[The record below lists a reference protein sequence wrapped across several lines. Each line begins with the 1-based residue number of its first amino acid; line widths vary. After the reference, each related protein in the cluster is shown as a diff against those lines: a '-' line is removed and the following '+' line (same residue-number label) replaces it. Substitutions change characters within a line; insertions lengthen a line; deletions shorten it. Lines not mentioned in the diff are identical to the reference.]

1 MIQKPGDQAKAYNH
15 EASYMNNLSL
25 SSLKELLSFGVQG
38 RLYQGS
44 IGYVHSFSKY
54 GSYQVN
60 DDWLKTH
67 LHFR

>member
-1 MIQKPGDQAKAYNH
+1 MIREAQPGDQAKAYNH

-25 SSLKELLSFGVQG
+25 SSLKEAGTFYLSVFKV
-38 RLYQGS
+38 GS
-44 IGYVHSFSKY
+44 IGYE
-54 GSYQVN
+54 SYQVN